1 MEGVDK
7 GGIDAAM
14 IPLSLYGVVGPSDKA
29 CKVLQRATRSA
40 VAVMIEGG
48 GTTQAQLLT
57 KNKNCEQKS

>member
-29 CKVLQRATRSA
+29 SKVMPRATRSA
-40 VAVMIEGG
+40 VAIMIEGG
-48 GTTQAQLLT
+48 GTPQAQLLT
-57 KNKNCEQKS
+57 KNKNCEQQS